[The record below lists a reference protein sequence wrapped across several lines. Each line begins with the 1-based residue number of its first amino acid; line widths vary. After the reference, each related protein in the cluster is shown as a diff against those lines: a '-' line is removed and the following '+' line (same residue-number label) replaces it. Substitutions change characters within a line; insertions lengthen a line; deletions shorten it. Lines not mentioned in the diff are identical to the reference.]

1 MLLNIKKKKKK
12 NKTKTTWKSNEK
24 GRVFE
29 DDRRGMWLSANKGK
43 ERDTERERE
52 TKSFYFMRTEQ
63 NQRKDR
69 GGKRKTRVEWAL

>member
-1 MLLNIKKKKKK
+1 
-12 NKTKTTWKSNEK
+12 
-24 GRVFE
+24 
-29 DDRRGMWLSANKGK
+29 MWLSANKGK

-52 TKSFYFMRTEQ
+52 RKSFYFMRTEQ